1 MSRSY
6 RLAVVVAALFAL
18 ACAAPAAQADSI
30 AYVKEGNVWLSTS
43 DGSRQFQVT
52 SSGGYSDVSQ
62 ADDGT
67 MIGLN
72 GVRLH
77 RLDRAGNVLAN
88 FDTPV
93 SDTRP
98 AHSKVFYGPFDP
110 AVSPDGSKVAYTYYY
125 MTQSQNP
132 NCIPPTC
139 VTTINEGGTGYSFAD
154 RQTAWDVP
162 GLGKHSGWRHPAWV
176 DNGTT
181 MLANPTRLPNFDVI
195 LDTLSDGT
203 TGNAVH
209 NWFSDDVEGNPHTSG
224 GDISRDRRKLA
235 FQTGENDSTLTVYSV
250 PAFPTTFFEGEADPS
265 TRPSP
270 CYRYSDPPGG
280 KFSQPTFSP
289 DAGRI
294 AWSAA
299 DGVHVAAVPT
309 FGGGCT
315 LNGATVDPPLVI
327 PGGSEPDWGPANV
340 PPPRST
346 TRPDS
351 QGGSGGSGGSG
362 SGGGGS
368 TSKVVAVA
376 VKHATLKAALRKGL
390 TLRVDVPSAGRLAA
404 TAKRNGKTIA
414 KAPARSVKA
423 GKRTL
428 TLKFTKVGRR
438 ALARGTRGKVKIR
451 VAFTPK
457 AGTPQVKTLSATLK
471 RR

>member
-18 ACAAPAAQADSI
+18 ASAAPAAQADSI
-30 AYVKEGNVWLSTS
+30 AYVKGGNVWLSTS

-77 RLDRAGNVLAN
+77 RLDRSGNVLAD

-98 AHSKVFYGPFDP
+98 APSKTFYGPFDP
-110 AVSPDGSKVAYTYYY
+110 AISPDGSKVAYTYYW
-125 MTQSQNP
+125 MTQSQSPTCFPP
-132 NCIPPTC
+132 NC
-139 VTTINEGGTGYSFAD
+139 VTTINEGGTGYSLAD

-176 DNGTT
+176 DNDTT
-181 MLANPTRLPNFDVI
+181 LLANPTHMPNFDVI

-224 GDISRDRRKLA
+224 GDISRDKRKLA

-250 PAFPTTFFEGEADPS
+250 PAFPTTFRDGDADPS

-289 DAGRI
+289 DAGRV

-299 DGVHVAAVPT
+299 DGIHIAAVPA
-309 FGGGCT
+309 FGAGCS
-315 LNGATVDPPLVI
+315 LEGATPTPPLVV
-327 PGGSEPDWGPANV
+327 PGGSEPDWGPADV
-340 PPPRST
+340 PPTRST
-346 TRPDS
+346 ARPDGH
-351 QGGSGGSGGSG
+351 GGAG
-362 SGGGGS
+362 
-368 TSKVVAVA
+368 TSAKLAVS
-376 VKHATLKAALRKGL
+376 VKRTTLSAALRKGL
-390 TLRVDVPSAGRLAA
+390 KLRVDVPSAGRLAA
-404 TAKRNGKTIA
+404 TAKRGGKTLA

-423 GKRTL
+423 GQRTL
-428 TLKFTKVGRR
+428 TLKFAKAGRR
-438 ALARGTRGKVKIR
+438 ALAGRRRAKVKIR

-457 AGTPQVKTLSATLK
+457 RGTRQVKTLSATLK
-471 RR
+471 RG